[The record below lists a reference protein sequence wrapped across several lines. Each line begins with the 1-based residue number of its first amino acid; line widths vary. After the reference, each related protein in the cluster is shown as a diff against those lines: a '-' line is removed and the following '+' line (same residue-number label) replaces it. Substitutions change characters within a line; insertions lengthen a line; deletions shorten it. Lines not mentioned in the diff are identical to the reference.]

1 MHRSLIVLP
10 DDTGQPLVD
19 AIAAAKESLRIKIFL
34 FSDPA
39 LLAAVLAAQHRGVR
53 VRVML
58 NPARRSGEAEN
69 EATREVLEGAGVEVK
84 DSNPA
89 FDITHE
95 KSLVVDG
102 ETAFIQSLNWETR
115 NLTETRDFAV
125 VTSHRHEVDEIV
137 ECFDADWNRDKF
149 DPGEDSHLVWCNIN
163 GRNRVARFI
172 DAAEESL
179 FLQNERYQD
188 EVIIERLVRAT
199 RRGVKLHV
207 LARPAH
213 FLKKGKLVEGV
224 EGLRILQDLG
234 AKVHRLKGLKLH
246 AKLMLADGKH
256 VIIGSINLAPGSFDS
271 RRELAIEVHDESVVK
286 RVQGVVRQDWENS
299 HPLDLSDE
307 GLLKDLQ
314 ENEPDV
320 AEMLALD
327 DHHVNHGH
335 HGHGGH
341 NGHDAHKG
349 HNGG

>member
-1 MHRSLIVLP
+1 
-10 DDTGQPLVD
+10 
-19 AIAAAKESLRIKIFL
+19 
-34 FSDPA
+34 
-39 LLAAVLAAQHRGVR
+39 
-53 VRVML
+53 
-58 NPARRSGEAEN
+58 
-69 EATREVLEGAGVEVK
+69 
-84 DSNPA
+84 
-89 FDITHE
+89 
-95 KSLVVDG
+95 
-102 ETAFIQSLNWETR
+102 
-115 NLTETRDFAV
+115 
-125 VTSHRHEVDEIV
+125 VDEIV
-137 ECFDADWNRDKF
+137 ECFDADWNRDQF

-286 RVQGVVRQDWENS
+286 RVREVVLTRTGRTRIHSISRMKGCSRICRKTNPTWPRCWLSTTRSGPGGSGGSPRN
-299 HPLDLSDE
+299 HLDGTIT
-307 GLLKDLQ
+307 GLAAPAAHRPR
-314 ENEPDV
+314 PDCFPESV
-320 AEMLALD
+320 
-327 DHHVNHGH
+327 G
-335 HGHGGH
+335 
-341 NGHDAHKG
+341 
-349 HNGG
+349 